1 MGYLYVGC
9 LGNEHMN
16 HQNKNVLL
24 RLAVSVV
31 LSALLCALLAL
42 CVMGTNT
49 DDDWSIS
56 LFLSGRLP
64 GSGLSLFLNAALS
77 RLIVL
82 LGSVTPNLNWFF
94 VMEHLTAFA
103 AFAALIY
110 GALTWARRGAGLAAV
125 GLVAAFALPGCISSS
140 NYTFV
145 AFLSTLAG
153 GFILLLRLRDEGAG
167 VASLLTGT
175 LLMALGMCWRMQM
188 FLLALPFLGIAAAA
202 IVWDRRRNAGID
214 LRALVSPLLVVV
226 VACGVLVGYDRIAW
240 REGDWASWEEYNV
253 ARTALSD
260 YPTKEYEEISGQLTE
275 LGVSENDYSI
285 LRGWASG
292 DTDVLDTS
300 LVQKVADVAGEDGS
314 GETGPLGVLIGYVR
328 GVFFRPTFF
337 VPLAAV
343 MLLVCLRP
351 SFLLIGVGLEL
362 ACALA
367 ACWYFSFLGRLP
379 DRVEDPIWLYAV
391 VLSVAIVGAG
401 DFAAVHE
408 GSSRENFRLLP
419 MAEAIAGLVICS
431 LGVAYTAYRAFPML
445 NVPAFIQ
452 SLSQGDY
459 VADGPISTYLENNP
473 ECCLVV
479 DTGTY
484 TLFEQEYGLR
494 YLPSEDVATRIVP
507 LGGWSSGSPF
517 RREQCEARGGTNP
530 FEILLTGQNVRLA
543 TDEGMAQRVC
553 TFLREH
559 YDQGVALVQVDELGG
574 LPVWRLEGSL
584 S

>member
-1 MGYLYVGC
+1 MT
-9 LGNEHMN
+9 
-16 HQNKNVLL
+16 HQKRNLLL
-24 RLAVSVV
+24 RLAVSVT

-42 CVMGTNT
+42 CVTGTNT

-64 GSGLSLFLNAALS
+64 GSGLSLFVNAALS
-77 RLIVL
+77 QLIVL
-82 LGSVTPNLNWFF
+82 LGSFSSSLNWFF
-94 VMEHLTAFA
+94 VIEHLTAFV
-103 AFAALIY
+103 AFAALVY
-110 GALTWARRGAGLAAV
+110 GAITWARRGAGLAAV
-125 GLVAAFALPGCISSS
+125 GLVAVFALPGCISSS
-140 NYTFV
+140 NYTYV
-145 AFLSTLAG
+145 AFLSTLSG
-153 GFILLLRLRDEGAG
+153 GFMLLLRLRDKGAG
-167 VASLLTGT
+167 VPSLLMGT

-202 IVWDRRRNAGID
+202 IVWDLRRNAGID
-214 LRALVSPLLVVV
+214 LRTLVPPLLAVA
-226 VACGVLVGYDRIAW
+226 VACGALAGYDRVVW

-253 ARTALSD
+253 ARTAISD
-260 YPTKEYEEISGQLTE
+260 YPTRDYAEISSQLAE
-275 LGVSENDYSI
+275 LGVSENDYAL

-300 LVQKVADVAGEDGS
+300 LVQRVAAVAGEDGS
-314 GETGPLGVLIGYVR
+314 GEAGPLGTLIGYAR
-328 GVFFRPTFF
+328 GMLARPTFF
-337 VPLAAV
+337 APLAAV
-343 MLLVCLRP
+343 LLLVCLRP
-351 SFLLIGVGLEL
+351 SSLLVGVGLEL

-379 DRVEDPIWLYAV
+379 DRVEGPIWLYAT
-391 VLSVAIVGAG
+391 VLSVAIVGTRGPAAAG
-401 DFAAVHE
+401 E
-408 GSSRENFRLLP
+408 RSRGLGGLP
-419 MAEAIAGLVICS
+419 MAEAMAGLAICG
-431 LGVAYTAYRAFPML
+431 LGVAYTAYRAFPAF

-452 SLSQGDY
+452 SLSQGEY
-459 VADGPISTYLENNP
+459 VADGPISAYLEANP
-473 ECCLVV
+473 DCCLVV

-484 TLFEQEYGLR
+484 TLFEEEYDLR

-517 RREQCEARGGTNP
+517 RRDQCEAHGGTNP

-559 YDQGVALVQVDELGG
+559 YDQGATLVRVDELGG
-574 LPVWRLEGSL
+574 LPVWRMEGSL